1 MCMISV
7 EISESINLWITIKYQ
22 PPSDLIQK
30 IINSRLKGRVGYTLS
45 TVKILKL
52 EWGCKWG
59 CKWGEIL
66 G

>member
-1 MCMISV
+1 MISV
-7 EISESINLWITIKYQ
+7 EISESIHFWITIKYLPQ
-22 PPSDLIQK
+22 SDFIQK
-30 IINSRLKGRVGYTLS
+30 IINPRLKGRVGYTLL

-59 CKWGEIL
+59 CKWDEIL

>member
-1 MCMISV
+1 MISV
-7 EISESINLWITIKYQ
+7 EISESIHFWITIKYP
-22 PPSDLIQK
+22 PPSDFIQK